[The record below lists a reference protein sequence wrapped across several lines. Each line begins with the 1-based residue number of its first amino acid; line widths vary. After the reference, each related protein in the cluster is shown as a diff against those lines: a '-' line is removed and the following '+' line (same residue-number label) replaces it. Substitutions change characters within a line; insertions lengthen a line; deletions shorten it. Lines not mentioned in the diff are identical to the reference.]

1 MTSRLKHILTIIL
14 TTVCFASCNKTVP
27 AGFWKSYQSDYLKKN
42 ISDQGPWGGHRAMYW
57 KTDNKN
63 TFAAKQVIDFATKN
77 GWELVD
83 SILFPSDTL
92 GKWKTEHTFPFTY
105 SDFSD
110 TTMNMEAFPRWIMSE
125 VEVYRFKTG
134 WIAVEPGNARETD
147 KNGYV
152 TINSDG
158 TELSVYHLWGE

>member
-1 MTSRLKHILTIIL
+1 
-14 TTVCFASCNKTVP
+14 
-27 AGFWKSYQSDYLKKN
+27 
-42 ISDQGPWGGHRAMYW
+42 MYW

-158 TELSVYHLWGE
+158 TELSVYHLWGEQFLTFNKDQSKIETIHLRGQRRTAYNIKIKEKTF